1 MRWHDVQQG
10 TEEWQQLRC
19 GRATASNFGTFM
31 ANDGKAFGDPAR
43 RYALQIAI
51 ERIMG
56 VKAEVGFTNDHTE
69 RGNEQEPVARAM
81 YEDENFITVTNGGFF
96 DCGMHG
102 DSPDGLIGND
112 GVIEIKSVIAS
123 THYATLKRDS
133 FDPAYRWQLAGH
145 LDCTGREW
153 VDFVSYCSEF
163 PENKQLLIYRIT
175 RMDMAY
181 EITRLRERRNEFLIL
196 VDDII
201 GELLDNEKESKL
213 IVESINKPFVPS
225 QNYEGF

>member
-1 MRWHDVQQG
+1 MHWHDVQQG
-10 TEEWQQLRC
+10 AEEWQQLRC
-19 GRATASNFGTFM
+19 GKATASNFGTFM
-31 ANDGKAFGDPAR
+31 ANDGKPFGDPAK

-51 ERIMG
+51 ERIRG

-69 RGNEQEPVARAM
+69 RGNEQEPIARAM
-81 YEDENFITVTNGGFF
+81 YEDENFVNVTNGGFF
-96 DCGMHG
+96 DCGLFG

-123 THYATLKRDS
+123 THYATLKRDTY
-133 FDPAYRWQLAGH
+133 DTAYRWQLAGH

-163 PENKQLLIYRIT
+163 PENKQLLIFRIT
-175 RMDMAY
+175 RLDMMH
-181 EITRLRERRNEFLIL
+181 EITRLRERRAEFLIL

-201 GELLDNEKESKL
+201 GELL
-213 IVESINKPFVPS
+213 
-225 QNYEGF
+225 